1 MCLTARVMLECVM
14 VVVEPLGCFSL
25 FANLFHGGY
34 LLHPLTNF
42 TCTWGTLLSITF
54 PIMAIQMHIYEHVSL
69 SEMYRHRHIEIYAY
83 IYIYVYIYV
92 YQLFC
97 FSYALLLVK
106 VAAAAD
112 GAWVFKAD
120 LSFNGGKALQVDIT
134 LSMSIEL

>member
-1 MCLTARVMLECVM
+1 MNMFPCQR
-14 VVVEPLGCFSL
+14 
-25 FANLFHGGY
+25 
-34 LLHPLTNF
+34 
-42 TCTWGTLLSITF
+42 CTDIDILKYV
-54 PIMAIQMHIYEHVSL
+54 H
-69 SEMYRHRHIEIYAY
+69 

>member
-1 MCLTARVMLECVM
+1 
-14 VVVEPLGCFSL
+14 
-25 FANLFHGGY
+25 
-34 LLHPLTNF
+34 
-42 TCTWGTLLSITF
+42 
-54 PIMAIQMHIYEHVSL
+54 
-69 SEMYRHRHIEIYAY
+69 
-83 IYIYVYIYV
+83 VYIYV